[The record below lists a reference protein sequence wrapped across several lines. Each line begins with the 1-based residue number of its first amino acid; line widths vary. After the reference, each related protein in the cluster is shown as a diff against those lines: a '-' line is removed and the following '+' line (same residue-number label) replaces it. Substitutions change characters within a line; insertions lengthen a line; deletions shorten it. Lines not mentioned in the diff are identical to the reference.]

1 LRERPKSREETPKEG
16 DGNERGLSR
25 YRTATTYTASHKTQV
40 LLTYFTGIFPQN
52 LLHFVQG
59 RSSVHQSGFP
69 AALGFIVNTR
79 NISWLIEPIAAVVR
93 LRKIQAER
101 L

>member
-1 LRERPKSREETPKEG
+1 
-16 DGNERGLSR
+16 
-25 YRTATTYTASHKTQV
+25 V
-40 LLTYFTGIFPQN
+40 LLTYFSRIFPQN
-52 LLHFVQG
+52 LLHFVQS

-79 NISWLIEPIAAVVR
+79 NISWLIEQIAGVVR
-93 LRKIQAER
+93 LRKIQAGR